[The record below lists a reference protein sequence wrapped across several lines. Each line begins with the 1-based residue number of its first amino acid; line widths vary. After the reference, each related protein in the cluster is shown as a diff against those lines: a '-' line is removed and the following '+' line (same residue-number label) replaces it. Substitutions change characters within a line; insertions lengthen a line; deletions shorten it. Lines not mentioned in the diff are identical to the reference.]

1 MSTRSAR
8 RRAAVWPA
16 RPWLI
21 AFFLLTFAL
30 DIPFLVLGSLVRAP
44 ADVPLQLPFSAL
56 GFDLPAPRGR
66 RAHLA
71 SAGTPRSVG
80 APPPRGRPAS
90 KALAVVRGRG
100 RDHALRRADFR
111 RPHSP
116 TRAPAGPQTSL
127 FAIPVLLVIFLLAAA
142 SEEVGWTGY
151 ATDPLQ
157 ERLSPLR
164 ASLLLGVIWALFHV
178 IPMVPGSRSDLDRRS
193 GPRHHRLPGGH
204 GPVYNRTG
212 RSVLAPIL
220 FHALINVSSSLMP
233 TIAWF
238 WTPWVMAAVTLV
250 PALLLLGT
258 ARAGTGDNSNP
269 A

>member
-1 MSTRSAR
+1 M
-8 RRAAVWPA
+8 
-16 RPWLI
+16 
-21 AFFLLTFAL
+21 
-30 DIPFLVLGSLVRAP
+30 
-44 ADVPLQLPFSAL
+44 
-56 GFDLPAPRGR
+56 
-66 RAHLA
+66 
-71 SAGTPRSVG
+71 
-80 APPPRGRPAS
+80 
-90 KALAVVRGRG
+90 
-100 RDHALRRADFR
+100 
-111 RPHSP
+111 
-116 TRAPAGPQTSL
+116 
-127 FAIPVLLVIFLLAAA
+127 IFLLAAA

-178 IPMVPGSRSDLDRRS
+178 IPWFQVHGAIWTGGQALATIVFRVVMVQL
-193 GPRHHRLPGGH
+193 
-204 GPVYNRTG
+204 YNRTG